1 MAVNKVEI
9 GGETVLDLTGDTV
22 TSDNLAYGITA
33 HGANGEVIVGTRK
46 FCRIYSTTN
55 PALTASAGIF
65 TWTIPATDHGFTS
78 KVLGISLYD
87 SEGQMV
93 FTSVTI
99 DSSYNIVVSMYNETV
114 ATIEA
119 GEYMIVVVGED

>member
-1 MAVNKVEI
+1 MSVNKVEI

-33 HGANGEVIVGTRK
+33 HGANGEVIVGTKK

-55 PALTASAGIF
+55 PALTASAGAF
-65 TWTIPATDHGFTS
+65 TWTVPATDHGFTS

-93 FTSVTI
+93 FTNVMI
-99 DSSYNIVVSMYNETV
+99 DSSYNIVVSMYDEAV

>member
-1 MAVNKVEI
+1 MSVNKVEI

-33 HGANGEVIVGTRK
+33 HGANGEVIVGTKK

-55 PALTASAGIF
+55 PALTASAGAF
-65 TWTIPATDHGFTS
+65 TWTVPATDHGFTS

-93 FTSVTI
+93 FTNVTI
-99 DSSYNIVVSMYNETV
+99 DSSYNIVVSMYNEAV

>member
-1 MAVNKVEI
+1 MSVNKVEI
-9 GGETVLDLTGDTV
+9 GGETVLDLTSDTV

-55 PALTASAGIF
+55 PALTASAGAF
-65 TWTIPATDHGFTS
+65 TWTVPATDHGFTS

-87 SEGQMV
+87 SESQMV
-93 FTSVTI
+93 FTNVTI

>member
-1 MAVNKVEI
+1 MSVNKVEI
-9 GGETVLDLTGDTV
+9 DGETVLDLTSDTV

-65 TWTIPATDHGFTS
+65 TWTVPATDHGFTS

-93 FTSVTI
+93 FTNVTI
-99 DSSYNIVVSMYNETV
+99 DSSYNIVVSIYKETV

>member
-1 MAVNKVEI
+1 MSVNKVEI
-9 GGETVLDLTGDTV
+9 DGETVLDLTSDTV

-65 TWTIPATDHGFTS
+65 TWTVPATDHGFTS
-78 KVLGISLYD
+78 KVLDISLYD

-93 FTSVTI
+93 FTNVTI
-99 DSSYNIVVSMYNETV
+99 DSSYNIVVSMYDEAV

>member
-1 MAVNKVEI
+1 MSVNKVEI

-33 HGANGEVIVGTRK
+33 HGANGEVIVGTKK

-55 PALTASAGIF
+55 PALTASAGAF
-65 TWTIPATDHGFTS
+65 TWTVPATDHGFTS

-93 FTSVTI
+93 FTNVTI
-99 DSSYNIVVSMYNETV
+99 DSSYNIVVSIYKETV

>member
-46 FCRIYSTTN
+46 FCRIYSKTN

-65 TWTIPATDHGFTS
+65 TWTVPATDHGFTS

-87 SEGQMV
+87 SEG
-93 FTSVTI
+93 
-99 DSSYNIVVSMYNETV
+99 
-114 ATIEA
+114 
-119 GEYMIVVVGED
+119 

>member
-9 GGETVLDLTGDTV
+9 DGETALDLTSDTV

-33 HGANGEVIVGTRK
+33 HGANGEVIVGTK
-46 FCRIYSTTN
+46 IFCRIYSTTN
-55 PALTASAGIF
+55 PVLTASAGAF
-65 TWTIPATDHGFTS
+65 TWTIPATDHKFTS

-93 FTSVTI
+93 IANVTI
-99 DSSYNIVVSMYNETV
+99 DGSYNIVVSMYDETV

-119 GEYMIVVVGED
+119 EKYMIVVIGED

>member
-1 MAVNKVEI
+1 MSVNKVEI
-9 GGETVLDLTGDTV
+9 GGETVLDLTSDTV

-65 TWTIPATDHGFTS
+65 TWTVPATDHGFTS

-93 FTSVTI
+93 FTNMTI

>member
-1 MAVNKVEI
+1 MSVNKVEI
-9 GGETVLDLTGDTV
+9 GGETVLDLTSDTV

-55 PALTASAGIF
+55 PALTASAGAF
-65 TWTIPATDHGFTS
+65 TWTVPATDHGFTS

-87 SEGQMV
+87 REGQMV
-93 FTSVTI
+93 FTNVTI
-99 DSSYNIVVSMYNETV
+99 DSSYNIVVSMYDEVV

>member
-1 MAVNKVEI
+1 MSVNKVEI
-9 GGETVLDLTGDTV
+9 DGETVLDLTSDTV

-33 HGANGEVIVGTRK
+33 HGANGEVIVGTKK

-65 TWTIPATDHGFTS
+65 TWTVPATDHGFTS
-78 KVLGISLYD
+78 KVLDISLYD

-93 FTSVTI
+93 FTNVTI
-99 DSSYNIVVSMYNETV
+99 DSSYNIVVSIYKETV

>member
-1 MAVNKVEI
+1 MSVNKVEI

-46 FCRIYSTTN
+46 FCRIYSTIN
-55 PALTASAGIF
+55 PALTASAGTF
-65 TWTIPATDHGFTS
+65 TWTVPATDHGFTS

>member
-9 GGETVLDLTGDTV
+9 DGETVLDLTSDTV
-22 TSDNLAYGITA
+22 TSDNLAYGTTA

-55 PALTASAGIF
+55 PALTASAGAF
-65 TWTIPATDHGFTS
+65 TWTVPAVDHRFAS
-78 KVLGISLYD
+78 KVLDISLYD

-99 DSSYNIVVSMYNETV
+99 DSSYNIVVSMYDETV
-114 ATIEA
+114 TAIEA
-119 GEYMIVVVGED
+119 GKYIIVVIGED

>member
-9 GGETVLDLTGDTV
+9 DGETALDLTSDTV

-55 PALTASAGIF
+55 PALTASAGAF
-65 TWTIPATDHGFTS
+65 TWTVPAADHRFTS

-93 FTSVTI
+93 FTSVMI
-99 DSSYNIVVSMYNETV
+99 DSSYNIVVSMYDETV
-114 ATIEA
+114 TTIEA
-119 GEYMIVVVGED
+119 GKYMIVVVGES

>member
-9 GGETVLDLTGDTV
+9 GGETVLDLTSDTV

-33 HGANGEVIVGTRK
+33 HGANGEVIVGAKK
-46 FCRIYSTTN
+46 FCRIYNTTN
-55 PALTASAGIF
+55 PALTTSAGAF
-65 TWTIPATDHGFTS
+65 TWTVSATDHGFTS

-93 FTSVTI
+93 FANIAI
-99 DSSYNIVVSMYNETV
+99 DGSYNVVISLYSENTT
-114 ATIEA
+114 TIEA
-119 GEYMIVVVGED
+119 GKYLVVVVGED

>member
-55 PALTASAGIF
+55 PELVASENLF
-65 TWTIPATDHGFTS
+65 TWTILATDHGFAS
-78 KVLGISLYD
+78 KALNISLYD
-87 SEGQMV
+87 SNGQMV
-93 FTSVTI
+93 FTNIVI
-99 DSSYNIVVSMYNETV
+99 DESYNIVVSMYNETM

-119 GEYMIVVVGED
+119 GKYIIVVVGED

>member
-1 MAVNKVEI
+1 MSVNKVEI
-9 GGETVLDLTGDTV
+9 DGETVLDLTGDTV

-55 PALTASAGIF
+55 PPLTASAGIL
-65 TWTIPATDHGFTS
+65 TWTVPAIDHGFTS

-93 FTSVTI
+93 FTNVTI

>member
-55 PALTASAGIF
+55 PALTASAGTS
-65 TWTIPATDHGFTS
+65 TWTVPATDHGFTS

>member
-1 MAVNKVEI
+1 MSVNKVEI
-9 GGETVLDLTGDTV
+9 DGETVLDLTNDTV

-55 PALTASAGIF
+55 PALTASAGAF
-65 TWTIPATDHGFTS
+65 TWTVPAIDHGFTS

-93 FTSVTI
+93 FTNVTI

>member
-9 GGETVLDLTGDTV
+9 DGETALDLTSDTV

-33 HGANGEVIVGTRK
+33 HGANGEVIVGARK

-55 PALTASAGIF
+55 PTLTASAGAF
-65 TWTIPATDHGFTS
+65 TWTVPTADHRFTS

-99 DSSYNIVVSMYNETV
+99 DSSYNIVVSMYDETV
-114 ATIEA
+114 TAIEA
-119 GEYMIVVVGED
+119 GKYIIVVIGED

>member
-1 MAVNKVEI
+1 MSVNKVEI
-9 GGETVLDLTGDTV
+9 GGETVLDLTSDTV

-55 PALTASAGIF
+55 PALTANAGIF
-65 TWTIPATDHGFTS
+65 TWTVPATDHGFTS

>member
-1 MAVNKVEI
+1 MSVNKVEI
-9 GGETVLDLTGDTV
+9 DGETVLDLTGDTV

-46 FCRIYSTTN
+46 FCRSYSTTN

-65 TWTIPATDHGFTS
+65 TWTVPATDHGFTS

>member
-1 MAVNKVEI
+1 MSVNKVEI
-9 GGETVLDLTGDTV
+9 GGETVLDLTSDTV

-55 PALTASAGIF
+55 PTLTASAGAF
-65 TWTIPATDHGFTS
+65 TWTVPATDHGFTS

-87 SEGQMV
+87 SEGQMIL
-93 FTSVTI
+93 TSVTI

>member
-9 GGETVLDLTGDTV
+9 GGETVLDLAGDTV

-55 PALTASAGIF
+55 PALTASAGTFI
-65 TWTIPATDHGFTS
+65 WTVPATDHGFTS

-93 FTSVTI
+93 FTNVTI
-99 DSSYNIVVSMYNETV
+99 DSGYNIVVSMYNETV

-119 GEYMIVVVGED
+119 GQYMIVVVGED

>member
-9 GGETVLDLTGDTV
+9 GGETVLDLTGDMV

-65 TWTIPATDHGFTS
+65 TWTVPATDHGFTS

-87 SEGQMV
+87 SEGQMI

>member
-9 GGETVLDLTGDTV
+9 DGETALDLTSDTV

-55 PALTASAGIF
+55 PALTASAGAF
-65 TWTIPATDHGFTS
+65 TWTVSATDHGFTS

-93 FTSVTI
+93 ITNVTI
-99 DSSYNIVVSMYNETV
+99 DSSYNIVVSMYDETV
-114 ATIEA
+114 TTIEA
-119 GEYMIVVVGED
+119 GKYMIVVVGED

>member
-1 MAVNKVEI
+1 MAVNKVGI
-9 GGETVLDLTGDTV
+9 DGETVLDLTSDTV

-55 PALTASAGIF
+55 PALTANAGTF
-65 TWTIPATDHGFTS
+65 AWTVPATDHGFTS

-93 FTSVTI
+93 IANITI
-99 DSSYNIVVSMYNETV
+99 DGSYNIVVSMYDETV
-114 ATIEA
+114 TTIET
-119 GEYMIVVVGED
+119 GKYMIVVIGED

>member
-1 MAVNKVEI
+1 MSVNKVEI
-9 GGETVLDLTGDTV
+9 GGETVLDLTSDTV

-65 TWTIPATDHGFTS
+65 TWTVPATDHGFIS

-87 SEGQMV
+87 SKG
-93 FTSVTI
+93 
-99 DSSYNIVVSMYNETV
+99 
-114 ATIEA
+114 
-119 GEYMIVVVGED
+119 

>member
-1 MAVNKVEI
+1 MSVNKVEI
-9 GGETVLDLTGDTV
+9 DGETVLDLTGDTV

-65 TWTIPATDHGFTS
+65 TWTVPATDHGFTS

-93 FTSVTI
+93 FTSVMI

>member
-1 MAVNKVEI
+1 MAVNIVEI

-65 TWTIPATDHGFTS
+65 TWTVPATDHGFTS
-78 KVLGISLYD
+78 KVLGISLQD

>member
-1 MAVNKVEI
+1 MAVNKVGI
-9 GGETVLDLTGDTV
+9 DGETVLDLTGDTV

-55 PALTASAGIF
+55 PALTVSAGTF
-65 TWTIPATDHGFTS
+65 TWTVPATEHKFTS

-87 SEGQMV
+87 NEGQMV

-99 DSSYNIVVSMYNETV
+99 DGSYNIVVSMYDETV

-119 GEYMIVVVGED
+119 GKYMIVVVGED

>member
-1 MAVNKVEI
+1 MSVNKVEI
-9 GGETVLDLTGDTV
+9 GGETVLDLTSDTV

-33 HGANGEVIVGTRK
+33 HGANGEVIVGTKK

-55 PALTASAGIF
+55 PALTASAGAF
-65 TWTIPATDHGFTS
+65 TWTVPATDHGFTS

-93 FTSVTI
+93 FTNVTI
-99 DSSYNIVVSMYNETV
+99 DSSYNIVVSMYDEAV

>member
-55 PALTASAGIF
+55 PALTASAGTF

-93 FTSVTI
+93 FTNVTI

>member
-9 GGETVLDLTGDTV
+9 GGEAVLDLTSDTV

-33 HGANGEVIVGTRK
+33 HGANGEVIVGAKK
-46 FCRIYSTTN
+46 FCRIYSATN
-55 PALTASAGIF
+55 PELTASVGAF
-65 TWTIPATDHGFTS
+65 TWTVFATDHRFTS

-93 FTSVTI
+93 FANIAI
-99 DSSYNIVVSMYNETV
+99 DGSYNVVISLYSES
-114 ATIEA
+114 ATMIEA
-119 GEYMIVVVGED
+119 GKYLVVVVGED

>member
-1 MAVNKVEI
+1 MSVNKVEI

-33 HGANGEVIVGTRK
+33 HGANGEVIVGTKK

-55 PALTASAGIF
+55 PALTASAGTFI
-65 TWTIPATDHGFTS
+65 WTVPATDHGFTS

-93 FTSVTI
+93 FTNVTI
-99 DSSYNIVVSMYNETV
+99 DSSYNIVVSMYDEAV

>member
-9 GGETVLDLTGDTV
+9 DGETALDLTSDTV

-55 PALTASAGIF
+55 PALTASAGAF
-65 TWTIPATDHGFTS
+65 TWTVPAADHRFTS

-99 DSSYNIVVSMYNETV
+99 DSSYNIVVSMYDETV
-114 ATIEA
+114 TTIEA
-119 GEYMIVVVGED
+119 GKYIIIVIGED